1 MVMLRSLALI
11 VCSAAAVR
19 GFVQVAPA
27 SESSRCRAA
36 TMPRRGGTVSLRL
49 RTSSS
54 KVDLDKIQQDA
65 AQEMEKFS
73 KEFDGKKKEAEA
85 ALEAKKHE
93 VEAAMSEA
101 ALEAF
106 KRFDAFRDGVLKK
119 QRMADETVQNA
130 KAAFERFDTFLK
142 SGAEKVVG
150 STTLLRGDKSKSAEE
165 SHDQ

>member
-19 GFVQVAPA
+19 GFVQFAPP
-27 SESSRCRAA
+27 SECSRCRAA

-49 RTSSS
+49 QTSSS

-85 ALEAKKHE
+85 ALEA
-93 VEAAMSEA
+93 
-101 ALEAF
+101 L
-106 KRFDAFRDGVLKK
+106 
-119 QRMADETVQNA
+119 
-130 KAAFERFDTFLK
+130 DTIDQ
-142 SGAEKVVG
+142 G
-150 STTLLRGDKSKSAEE
+150 TL
-165 SHDQ
+165 